1 MLPTIDEFRADHE
14 LCMKQVHRAVILA
27 IGSLGVF
34 LVLGIAAR
42 SATSPFF
49 GAVPAEF
56 VPATCVALGLPLM
69 LFGFWRADQ
78 YQKHYPNL
86 HCRHCNKPLLQ
97 SARIVI
103 ASRNCPSCGRQVLSP
118 LEEVD

>member
-1 MLPTIDEFRADHE
+1 MLPTIEEFRVDHE
-14 LCMKQVHRAVILA
+14 LCTKQIRRAVIWA

-42 SATSPFF
+42 NAVSPSL
-49 GAVPAEF
+49 GAVAAEF
-56 VPATCVALGLPLM
+56 VPAACVALGVPLM